1 MRKAMKQKFIKTIT
15 ALVIFG
21 LLKPSFSEYTL
32 TSFALLEYTAA
43 NCAET
48 MTPYLEWRKL
58 EFAIFLDTH
67 FESKENNS
75 SLVDGAIQAFI
86 EFKKMTTAELG
97 KFKTGNL
104 DVETEFKGYNAC
116 IKLVDQTIEEARD
129 KLREKVLT
137 NGKIK
142 AATVL
147 LEKYKAISKQ
157 LAEMNTLIS
166 KVIAGFETIKNKLP
180 GYLRSCVTK

>member
-1 MRKAMKQKFIKTIT
+1 MQKAMKQKLIKTM
-15 ALVIFG
+15 AVLAVFG
-21 LLKPSFSEYTL
+21 LLKPSFGEYVL
-32 TSFALLEYTAA
+32 TSFALPGYTAA
-43 NCAET
+43 NCVET

-58 EFAIFLDTH
+58 EFGVFLDTH

-75 SLVDGAIQAFI
+75 SLVDGAIQAFV

-116 IKLVDQTIEEARD
+116 IKLVDQTIQEARD
-129 KLREKVLT
+129 KLKEKVLT

-142 AATVL
+142 EATVL

-166 KVIAGFETIKNKLP
+166 KVIAGYETIKNKLP